1 MTCLVCQT
9 VTHADQTNL
18 PDLVRWLYRQLDQ
31 ANDDT
36 LALRLARYRIA
47 ELEDTVFRLNNKI
60 RRKDFDA

>member
-31 ANDDT
+31 AQDDT

-47 ELEDTVFRLNNKI
+47 ELEDTVHRLNQRTRN
-60 RRKDFDA
+60 RT